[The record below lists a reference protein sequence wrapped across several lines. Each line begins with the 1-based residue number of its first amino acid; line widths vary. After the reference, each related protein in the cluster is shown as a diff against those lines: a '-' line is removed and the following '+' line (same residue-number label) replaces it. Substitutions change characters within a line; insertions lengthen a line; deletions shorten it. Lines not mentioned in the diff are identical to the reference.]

1 VTRAEFLARADAASD
16 QIAGIHARSQQERR
30 QYTQDERVQLVRL
43 MQTVSSA
50 ATLRRDDEMRA
61 VLDAP
66 TDTPAPRR
74 RVLPAGVQ
82 LDARA
87 WRTLPLQTWNE
98 IVAHAFRA
106 GALATVA
113 VLEGRAIERVHLDV
127 RRLHSGRVHAFGCAD
142 DDFSARSAR
151 AWYAAAQAPATAGLR
166 GVITDVTDADSRNGE
181 AVLDEAGRWAAWE
194 REQRDAQTMLT
205 MRWRCVLDIAE
216 PLLSGI
222 ALPGH
227 EAVVRVARSLSFDER
242 AALRR
247 DRADGWIVP

>member
-16 QIAGIHARSQQERR
+16 LIAGIHARAQQERR
-30 QYTQDERVQLVRL
+30 RYTQDERVQLVRL

-66 TDTPAPRR
+66 TATPAPCR

-87 WRTLPLQTWNE
+87 WRQLSLAAWNQ
-98 IVAHAFRA
+98 IIAHTFRTS
-106 GALATVA
+106 ALATVA
-113 VLEGRAIERVHLDV
+113 VLEGRAIERVYLDV
-127 RRLHSGRVHAFGCAD
+127 RRLHSGRVHAFGCCD

-166 GVITDVTDADSRNGE
+166 GVITDLTDADRRNAE
-181 AVLDEAGRWAAWE
+181 DVLRESGSLHGWD
-194 REQRDAQTMLT
+194 REQRDAQSFLSS
-205 MRWRCVLDIAE
+205 RWRSVLDIAE

-222 ALPGH
+222 ALPGN